1 MYKTHL
7 KKGGNIIKRY
17 FKGDG
22 EVIACMVE
30 ISSELGYILDEG
42 VNPDSMEAIELLNN
56 RIVTLLGQIDDGE
69 KTQESESN
77 ENS

>member
-1 MYKTHL
+1 
-7 KKGGNIIKRY
+7 
-17 FKGDG
+17 
-22 EVIACMVE
+22 
-30 ISSELGYILDEG
+30 
-42 VNPDSMEAIELLNN
+42 MEAIELLNN